1 MISHSVPTR
10 SFRVIG
16 AMAAVVMSCLI
27 LSAGAPAGAQ
37 GDRSHV
43 PSSGSAP
50 EGSGVPEEG
59 TAEALLTTYT
69 HFAAQR
75 DTTGWRR
82 LFRAVPDSLAPA
94 ESGFTRAALDSIEGI
109 HSSSLNRA
117 DCDRWQMWQLAR
129 CKMELASADY
139 DGAVRRHA
147 ALMDER
153 LSCFDSQ
160 SFWWSLV
167 ESRMDQL
174 ERARRFDDV
183 LALIES
189 AERTFPSGPARFM
202 RGWASRIRYSLGLT
216 EWERESEGVMRARIS
231 ELSGRVSVAW
241 EFVSYGGH
249 VDTVFVSSATV
260 LMAGGRIWTPGGLH
274 HCFDISDEPTL
285 VPTEPE
291 GGRITGCTLQP
302 GDSVRVCLN
311 AGGSPVLIEILG
323 K

>member
-1 MISHSVPTR
+1 MISRLLPTR
-10 SFRVIG
+10 SLRFIG
-16 AMAAVVMSCLI
+16 AMAAVVVSCLI
-27 LSAGAPAGAQ
+27 LPAGASTGVQ
-37 GDRSHV
+37 GGRSHV

-50 EGSGVPEEG
+50 EGSSVPEAK
-59 TAEALLTTYT
+59 TAEALLTTYAR
-69 HFAAQR
+69 FAAQS
-75 DTTGWRR
+75 DTTGWRG
-82 LFRAVPDSLAPA
+82 LFRAVPDSVAPV
-94 ESGFTRAALDSIEGI
+94 ESEFIRAALDSIEGT
-109 HSSSLNRA
+109 HSSSLDRT

-139 DGAVRRHA
+139 DGAVRRHV

-167 ESRMDQL
+167 ESRMEQL
-174 ERARRFDDV
+174 ERAGRFDGV

-202 RGWASRIRYSLGLT
+202 RGGASRIRYSLGLT
-216 EWERESEGVMRARIS
+216 EWERESRGIMRARVS
-231 ELSGRVSVAW
+231 ELSGRASVAW
-241 EFVSYGGH
+241 EFASHGD
-249 VDTVFVSSATV
+249 VDTIFISSGTV
-260 LMAGGRIWTPGGLH
+260 LRAGGRIWTSGGRRN
-274 HCFDISDEPTL
+274 CFNLTDEPTL
-285 VPTEPE
+285 VPTESD
-291 GGRITGCTLQP
+291 GGRVTGCTLVP